1 MPALINHLWQSTLF
15 AAAVALLAFL
25 LRNNRAA
32 VRHSLWLAAS
42 VKFLVPFSL
51 FVAIGQQIDF
61 RAAPSAAAARVTQV
75 VEQIGRPFTLAALS
89 PQPDVTSPSN
99 RWPTV
104 LLSIWACGF
113 AICLAT
119 WINRW
124 RSLRRIL
131 RTAAPLPLQLP
142 IPVLSCPARLEPGV
156 FGIFRPVLLL
166 PENIRDRLTPAQF
179 QAILVHELTHL
190 RRRDNLAAAIHML
203 VEAIF
208 WFHPLVWWIEHRM
221 VEERERAC
229 DQEVLRSTGDSEAY
243 AAGIL
248 EVCKLYL
255 ESPLVCVAG
264 ITGGE
269 LKNRVASI
277 MANSIALPL
286 GLSRKLL
293 LAAAACAAIA
303 GPIVI
308 GALALRAQES
318 PEPRLAWDVISI
330 KPSDPSSGGLSFGP
344 LPGGGLRAL
353 GVTVRSLVEIA
364 YDVHDS
370 QIKAAPAWY
379 RTERFDILA
388 KLDRPEGAGDLGD
401 AEDPKGP
408 AAGRFRQRI
417 RSLLTD
423 RFQLSIRR
431 ESSEQSVY
439 LLTVAKGGH
448 KLQETDEHGGLN
460 RNFGTIT
467 ARGSAISVLANVL
480 SSMLSRPV
488 LDHTGLTGSYKFKLE
503 FFEDQTKP
511 KVKDDPTVS
520 TETPP
525 DAAGPSIFSAIQQQL
540 GLKLEAGKGPV
551 ETLVI
556 ERLEKPS
563 AN

>member
-1 MPALINHLWQSTLF
+1 MISALLNHLWQSTLF
-15 AAAVALLAFL
+15 AAAIALLAL
-25 LRNNRAA
+25 LLKKNRAS
-32 VRHSLWLAAS
+32 VRYSLWLAAS
-42 VKFLVPFSL
+42 VKFLIPFSL

-61 RAAPSAAAARVTQV
+61 RVAPPAAAAQVTQV
-75 VEQIGRPFTLAALS
+75 AEQIGQPFTLAL
-89 PQPDVTSPSN
+89 TPSQAPN
-99 RWPTV
+99 APTRWPTV

-142 IPVLSCPARLEPGV
+142 IPVLSSPARLEPGI

-166 PENIRDRLTPAQF
+166 PESIRDRLTPAQF
-179 QAILVHELTHL
+179 QAILAHELTHL

-208 WFHPLVWWIEHRM
+208 WFHPLVWWIEQRM

-229 DQEVLRSTGDSEAY
+229 DQEVLRATGDSEAY
-243 AAGIL
+243 AASIL

-255 ESPLVCVAG
+255 ESPLVCAAG
-264 ITGGE
+264 VTGDE
-269 LKNRVASI
+269 LKKRIAAILTNP
-277 MANSIALPL
+277 IALPL
-286 GLSRKLL
+286 GISRKML
-293 LAAAACAAIA
+293 LAIAGVAAIA
-303 GPIVI
+303 GPISI
-308 GALALRAQES
+308 GALTLRAQES
-318 PEPRLAWDVISI
+318 SEPRLAWDVISI
-330 KPSDPSSGGLSFGP
+330 KPSDPNLGGLSFGP
-344 LPGGGLRAL
+344 IPGGGLRAT
-353 GVTVRSLVEIA
+353 GVTVRSLMEVA

-370 QIKAAPAWY
+370 QIKGAPAWY

-388 KLDRPEGAGDLGD
+388 KVDRPEGAGDLGD

-408 AAGRFRQRI
+408 AAGRFRQRV

-431 ESSEQSVY
+431 ENSEQPVY
-439 LLTVAKGGH
+439 LLSIAKSGH
-448 KLQETDEHGGLN
+448 KLQETDEHGGLT
-460 RNFGTIT
+460 RNFGSIT
-467 ARGSAISVLANVL
+467 ARGSAIPVLANIL

-488 LDHTGLTGSYKFKLE
+488 LDRTGLTGNYKFKLE
-503 FFEDQTKP
+503 FYEDQTKP

-525 DAAGPSIFSAIQQQL
+525 DAAGPSIFTAIQQQL
-540 GLKLEAGKGPV
+540 GLKLESGKGPV
-551 ETLVI
+551 ENLVV